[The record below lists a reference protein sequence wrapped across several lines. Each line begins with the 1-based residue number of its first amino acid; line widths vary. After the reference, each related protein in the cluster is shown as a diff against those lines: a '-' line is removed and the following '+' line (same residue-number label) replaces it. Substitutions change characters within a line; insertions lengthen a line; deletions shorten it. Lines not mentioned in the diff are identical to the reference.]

1 MNFILYNGSAC
12 RHRGTG
18 RERQGGIKRGII
30 RRDKG
35 REGGP
40 DGGREHCMGTR

>member
-1 MNFILYNGSAC
+1 MNFILYNGPAS

-18 RERQGGIKRGII
+18 RETRRGII
-30 RRDKG
+30 RRAKG

-40 DGGREHCMGTR
+40 DGGREHCMGMR